1 MLSEKTISLVKATVP
16 ALQENGEILTRHFYK
31 KMFERNPEVQSFFN
45 PANQAS
51 GGQQQALAGAI
62 CAYAANIDNLAVL
75 TGAVELIA
83 QKHASLRI
91 KPEHYPIVGE
101 NLLLSIKEVLGEAA
115 TDEIIAAWGE
125 AYQVLADILIGRES
139 EIYSDQASAP
149 GGWSD
154 FKNFKVVKKQPES
167 DVITSLYLEPE
178 DGTSPPVFK
187 PGQYIS
193 VRVPADDGKTTLRNY
208 SLSDVPGEK
217 HFRISVKREDQPS
230 ADIPGGYVSN
240 LLHRSVDVGQSLELA
255 APSGEFFLD
264 PSQDQSRPLVLLA
277 AGVGITPVLSMLLVA
292 LKTMPDR
299 EVRFIYACLNEGHQ
313 AFKADIDELAKQH
326 ANLKVHYCYSE
337 RSQAEIEASTAA
349 NVSDGFVDG
358 GLIEAVV
365 GQQDADY
372 YFCGPKLF
380 MAAVNRCLVGWN
392 VPRSQIHFEF
402 FGPKEDLEN
411 QSAEENAA

>member
-1 MLSEKTISLVKATVP
+1 MLSEKTISIVKATVP
-16 ALQENGEILTRHFYK
+16 ALQENGETLTRHFYK
-31 KMFERNPEVQSFFN
+31 KMFERNPEVRSFFN

-62 CAYAANIDNLAVL
+62 CAYAANIDNLGVL
-75 TGAVELIA
+75 TSAVELIA

-115 TDEIIAAWGE
+115 TDEVITAWGE
-125 AYQVLADILIGRES
+125 AYQLLADILIGRERD
-139 EIYSDQASAP
+139 IYSEQSGAP

-178 DGTSPPVFK
+178 DGSSPPVFK

-193 VRVPADDGKTTLRNY
+193 VRVPTENGETTLRNY
-208 SLSDVPGEK
+208 SLSDRPGEN

-230 ADIPGGYVSN
+230 ADVPGGFVSN
-240 LLHRSVDVGQSLELA
+240 LLHRSLEVGQSIELA

-264 PSQDQSRPLVLLA
+264 PSQDPSRPLVLLA
-277 AGVGITPVLSMLLVA
+277 AGVGVTPVLSMLLVA
-292 LKTMPDR
+292 LETMPDR
-299 EVRFIYACLNEGHQ
+299 EIRFVYACLNERHQ
-313 AFKADIDELAKQH
+313 AFKADIDALDKQH
-326 ANLKVHYCYSE
+326 ANLKVHYCYSD
-337 RSQAEIEASTAA
+337 RSQEETEQSTAT

-358 GLIEAVV
+358 KIVEAVV
-365 GQQDADY
+365 GQKDADY

-380 MAAVNRCLVGWN
+380 MASVNRCLVGWN

-411 QSAEENAA
+411 PPSEANAA